1 MKRVGYIYEEIY
13 EIDNIK
19 NAIRKASEGKK
30 DHKYVSII
38 LNNEDFYALK
48 IQKMLKDMSYNPSE
62 PKAKIIIDSSSG
74 KIRERY
80 ISQIFTQT
88 K

>member
-30 DHKYVSII
+30 DHK
-38 LNNEDFYALK
+38 
-48 IQKMLKDMSYNPSE
+48 
-62 PKAKIIIDSSSG
+62 
-74 KIRERY
+74 
-80 ISQIFTQT
+80 
-88 K
+88 